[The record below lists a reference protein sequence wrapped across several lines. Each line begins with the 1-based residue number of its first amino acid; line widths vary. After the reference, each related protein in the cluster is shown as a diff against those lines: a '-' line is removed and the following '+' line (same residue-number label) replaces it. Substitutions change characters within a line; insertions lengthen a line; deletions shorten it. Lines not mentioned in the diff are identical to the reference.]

1 MNTATTIQPRS
12 MNFMF
17 FASLVTLAC
26 IMSSGRADAQSAQ
39 VLTKTVRYDVRSLS
53 TESGARILY
62 TRVRSAA
69 REVCTPFESRELS
82 RRSIWQSCVD
92 NAVASAVLKINSP
105 LVSALHNQSSGRG
118 GAS

>member
-39 VLTKTVRYDVRSLS
+39 VLTKTVSYDVRTLS
-53 TESGARILY
+53 TE
-62 TRVRSAA
+62 
-69 REVCTPFESRELS
+69 
-82 RRSIWQSCVD
+82 
-92 NAVASAVLKINSP
+92 SAVLKINSP